1 MLFTEV
7 IVLDK
12 QVGILI
18 ELSMSKRNLSILDI
32 SGNVENL
39 YLNTKRY
46 YKTFIS
52 DAKSM
57 LQNDLILPV
66 VCETDPN
73 NQELFVA
80 EYYLESDYSLFE
92 NTYHIKIDFLS
103 SLYTDYL
110 SSLECVDSFELPDLT
125 TEELRIVDELNES
138 LFEI

>member
-1 MLFTEV
+1 
-7 IVLDK
+7 
-12 QVGILI
+12 
-18 ELSMSKRNLSILDI
+18 MSKRNLSVLDV

-46 YKTFIS
+46 YKTFIA

-66 VCETDPN
+66 VCEIDPD
-73 NQELFVA
+73 NQEPFVA

-92 NTYHIKIDFLS
+92 NTYHVKIDFLS
-103 SLYTDYL
+103 SLYSDYL

-125 TEELRIVDELNES
+125 VEELRIVDELNES
-138 LFEI
+138 LFDI

>member
-1 MLFTEV
+1 M
-7 IVLDK
+7 LDK
-12 QVGILI
+12 QIGILI
-18 ELSMSKRNLSILDI
+18 ELSMSKRNLSVLDV

-46 YKTFIS
+46 YKAFIS

-66 VCETDPN
+66 VCEIDPD
-73 NQELFVA
+73 NQELFVV

-92 NTYHIKIDFLS
+92 STYHVKIDFLS
-103 SLYTDYL
+103 SLYADYL

-125 TEELRIVDELNES
+125 VEELRIVDELNES
-138 LFEI
+138 LFDI